1 MIRCIPAI
9 LTTVAC
15 LAAGCRPGDGQA
27 PAPPPTASAFDLIE
41 ASGIAV
47 RGEGK
52 AAVIGGDET
61 PGRLWGVALDDF
73 AQRWELPYPAGTP
86 PVDDVEALCP
96 WGGNQLFV
104 ICSQS
109 KTKPRQKVKP
119 ERGRLALLTLSQDA
133 RRILAAAVHDGLRD
147 ELLAHLAASGRDLIE
162 NPVALSDGT
171 PVNGGLNVEGLA
183 AWKGQLLVGL
193 RSPAGKGGAI
203 VVPIRGPGQLFS
215 PLAPGARPDFGK
227 PLILP
232 AAAGEGIRDLAAD
245 GDSVLALLGP
255 SGEANHPKPRIVRWN
270 PATGETQA
278 MTVKGLDG
286 LLKPEG
292 IALDPQGRLLV
303 VQDLRPPI
311 TDPALLRLEMESTP

>member
-1 MIRCIPAI
+1 MIRLLLILVLTLCTPGCGAAEKPA
-9 LTTVAC
+9 
-15 LAAGCRPGDGQA
+15 GA
-27 PAPPPTASAFDLIE
+27 PAPVDLIE
-41 ASGIAV
+41 VSGIAV
-47 RGEGK
+47 RGGGK

-61 PGRLWGVALDDF
+61 PGRLWGVALEDF

-86 PVDDVEALCP
+86 PIDDVEALCP

-119 ERGRLALLTLSQDA
+119 DRGRLALLTLGQDA

-162 NPVALSDGT
+162 NPVALSEGT

-193 RSPAGKGGAI
+193 RSPAGRGGAI
-203 VVPIRGPGQLFS
+203 VVPIRGPEGLFS
-215 PLAPGARPDFGK
+215 PLAPSARPDFGK
-227 PLILP
+227 PMILP

-255 SGEANHPKPRIVRWN
+255 SGEASHPRPRIVRWN
-270 PATGETQA
+270 PATGETRA
-278 MTVKGLDG
+278 ITVKGLDE

-292 IALDPQGRLLV
+292 IALDPQRRLLV

-311 TDPALLRLEMESTP
+311 TDPALLRLEMEPTP